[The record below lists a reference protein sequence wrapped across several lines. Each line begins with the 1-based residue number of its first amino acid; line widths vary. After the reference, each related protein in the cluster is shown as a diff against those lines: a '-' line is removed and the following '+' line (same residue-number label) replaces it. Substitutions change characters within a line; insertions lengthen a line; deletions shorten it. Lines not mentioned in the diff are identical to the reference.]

1 MSGNKEGS
9 FTTPVGGEMISFEM
23 KATWKVSMTVRPAG
37 VQNVVVIADWIE
49 RRHAELPP
57 HLAKGVMLSKLALH
71 LVGKEE
77 LSFLLSGEDY
87 RNVWAAALLLSS
99 FLVGKGCEVNK
110 T

>member
-1 MSGNKEGS
+1 MNGNNEGS
-9 FTTPVGGEMISFEM
+9 FTANIGGEVVPFEV
-23 KATWKVSMTVRPAG
+23 KATWKISMTVRPAG

-57 HLAKGVMLSKLALH
+57 HLAKGVMLSKLVLH

-87 RNVWAAALLLSS
+87 SNVRAAAMILAS